1 MNNNTN
7 VIPETKD
14 PVVKLLRQT
23 LENMTGKTEQRIDNI
38 EKEIVSDILSQSL
51 PDCLS
56 LPVPLMAMLQV
67 QKRNARKD
75 DTSPIDNVQGT
86 NFTLKSTGPKNA
98 RVYNFMPILNAT
110 IFKGSVSEVKKGTMQ
125 NTWKITLDAE
135 EWVDNLS
142 GLSLYINNEDISVEN
157 IELYSG
163 ENKLP
168 IAMMSDYNHLP
179 FTDVLCRYMQ
189 YNGNKELYK
198 LLMHWHDILCQK
210 AHAYCIVRPYDSR
223 NIPLHRNGSEI
234 SLTMILKGSGRIGD
248 LNVGDI
254 HINSFPIINIE
265 EDTKLI
271 ADIQRPDLNDGKTL
285 LVDATSDDPSLVKR
299 KYGTT
304 HDGVDSN
311 KEVYILLKKDG
322 KQYHHIHYLATD
334 DIPVGLITRGCKM
347 KPSST
352 AFTSS
357 VAIDVFPN
365 KEISQESLRQMG
377 KYHLQTNDRIVTPT
391 DILTF
396 CKTQLIKI
404 YGYDEGQIKGM
415 EWIPA
420 DMKVK
425 IQLEGVKEIS
435 EKELASQSIALA
447 SMIAKRTAHQ
457 TPITIKISD
466 TRAKQ

>member
-7 VIPETKD
+7 EKHETQD

-23 LENMTGKTEQRIDNI
+23 LEDMTEKTEQRIDNI

-51 PDCLS
+51 PDCIS

-75 DTSPIDNVQGT
+75 DTSPIDNVQGAY
-86 NFTLKSTGPKNA
+86 FTMKPADTKNT
-98 RVYNFMPILNAT
+98 RDYNFMPLLNAT
-110 IFKGSVSEVKKGTMQ
+110 IFKGSISEVKKGTMQ

-168 IAMMSDYNHLP
+168 IATISDYNHLP

-223 NIPLHRNGSEI
+223 KIPLHRNGSEI
-234 SLTMILKGSGRIGD
+234 PLTIILKGGGRIGD
-248 LNVGDI
+248 LNTQDI
-254 HINSFPIINIE
+254 HINCIPIINAE
-265 EDTKLI
+265 EGSKLI
-271 ADIQRPDLNDGKTL
+271 ADIQRLDMNDGKTL
-285 LVDATSDDPSLVKR
+285 LVDATSDDPSLKKR

-304 HDGVDSN
+304 HDGVVAN
-311 KEVYILLKKDG
+311 KEVYILLKKDE
-322 KQYHHIHYLATD
+322 KKYHHIHYLATD
-334 DIPVGLITRGCKM
+334 DVPVGFITRGCEM

-352 AFTSS
+352 AFISAK
-357 VAIDVFPN
+357 VIDVFPN

-396 CKTQLIKI
+396 CKAKLIGL
-404 YGYDEGQIKGM
+404 YGYNEGQIKGM
-415 EWIPA
+415 EWIPT
-420 DMKVK
+420 DMEVK
-425 IQLEGVKEIS
+425 ILLEG
-435 EKELASQSIALA
+435 EKEVTQEDVKNQSLALA
-447 SMIAKRTAHQ
+447 SMIAKRTARA
-457 TPITIKISD
+457 TPLTINIINTD
-466 TRAKQ
+466 TKQ